1 MNAGTKEGYMDS
13 LIKSVTVMNEKGEIK
28 KWEKIAEIFLQEF
41 KYPAEKHNNIG
52 RIFIE
57 KNPRPI

>member
-28 KWEKIAEIFLQEF
+28 NGKKSLKFSYRSSNIPPKNIIISAEFLL
-41 KYPAEKHNNIG
+41 KK
-52 RIFIE
+52 
-57 KNPRPI
+57 